1 VAVFPLEI
9 TAGQGYLPIVRRIVP
24 FVLLVLVAGCRRAP
38 TREWRA
44 DDHDEEP
51 GSGAQVPGVAPSAA
65 ASAGDDALADTMWRS
80 TCAVCHGMLGR
91 GDGPNGPMVKAPDL
105 TEKSFL
111 ASRND
116 AQLAAVIRGGKGKM
130 PAFPQLPPSVV
141 NALVR
146 RVRDVGAMSPQ

>member
-1 VAVFPLEI
+1 MTVFLLEN
-9 TAGQGYLPIVRRIVP
+9 TAAYGYFGGVRRL
-24 FVLLVLVAGCRRAP
+24 VLLCLLLTVVAGCRRKP
-38 TREWRA
+38 SREWRA

-51 GSGAQVPGVAPSAA
+51 GSGAQVPGVAASAA
-65 ASAGDDALADTMWRS
+65 ASAGDDALADTQWR
-80 TCAVCHGMLGR
+80 TACAVCHGMVGR

-105 TEKSFL
+105 TDKTFL
-111 ASRND
+111 AARTD

-146 RVRDVGAMSPQ
+146 RIRDVGAMNQ